1 MLQGFRRTAGNF
13 ALAFA
18 LTILFAVRSVA
29 AAVGDPQPVSPQGT
43 IIASPCLIIPAFATG
58 SEAATFP
65 PPGPWGSTVQICC
78 GNGLG
83 LDASPVVAANVT
95 WQYSTPGSPSWNALS
110 GAGWFSATVNAASLP
125 DPGSSSNSCPTTP
138 TSTLFRAVLLPTIP
152 TCPQVVTNTVT
163 ATVFPPTQGGTLSA
177 SPQPICS
184 GSGSNINLTGSV
196 GTVTWCVQPNCSGPC
211 GSAGAPPP
219 NTLSFPTGPLTTTTC
234 YQATVQSGSCLP
246 PVTQTV
252 QVNVVPV
259 PVAGTVVA
267 ASSPI
272 CPGQASVLTASG
284 QMNGTL
290 QWLSCPATSLGA
302 CPPSSSGACPPSC
315 TAIAGATGNS
325 TQDTGALSGN
335 ICYAVEVSSPGGVC
349 PAACSTPTAV
359 DMLQFPP
366 PNPSITG
373 PFILCP
379 GKTAVLE
386 RTPLL
391 GGTFQWFLDG
401 PGPPLLG
408 GAPSITINQP
418 GNYWVTETNGCVS
431 ARSNLLTV
439 ALDPFAVAIKGPC
452 CACNGQQVTLCATFI
467 NGTGLSYSWTPGGQ
481 TLPCIPVSPATTTT
495 YTVTVTDL
503 RGCTVT
509 SVPFTVTV
517 CP

>member
-1 MLQGFRRTAGNF
+1 MLQGFRRTASGF
-13 ALAFA
+13 TLALA
-18 LTILFAVRSVA
+18 LTTLSAVPSVA
-29 AAVGDPQPVSPQGT
+29 AAAGDPQAGPHQGPPQNLCPSFFG
-43 IIASPCLIIPAFATG
+43 SATG
-58 SEAATFP
+58 SEAATYP
-65 PPGPWGSTVQICC
+65 PSGPPGSTVQICC

-83 LDASPVVAANVT
+83 LDLSPVVAANVT
-95 WQYSTPGSPSWNALS
+95 WQYSTDGGTTWNALS

-138 TSTLFRAVLLPTIP
+138 TSTLFQAVLPNPP
-152 TCPQVVTNTVT
+152 TCPPVVSTNTVT
-163 ATVFPPTQGGTLSA
+163 ATVFPPTQGGILSA
-177 SPQPICS
+177 SPQSICS

-219 NTLSFPTGPLTTTTC
+219 NTLSFPTGPLSTTTC
-234 YQATVQSGSCLP
+234 YQATVQSGSCSAL
-246 PVTQTV
+246 TQTV
-252 QVNVVPV
+252 QVNVVQPPV
-259 PVAGTVVA
+259 PGTVVA
-267 ASSPI
+267 APNPI
-272 CPGQASVLTASG
+272 CPGQASVLMASG

-290 QWLSCPATSLGA
+290 QWLTCPATSLGA
-302 CPPSSSGACPPSC
+302 CPPSSPGACPPSC
-315 TAIAGATGNS
+315 TPIAGATGNS
-325 TQDTGALSGN
+325 TQDTGTLSGN

-349 PAACSTPTAV
+349 PAACSTPRAV
-359 DMLQFPP
+359 DMLLFPP

-373 PFILCP
+373 PHILCL
-379 GKTAVLE
+379 GQTAVLE

-408 GAPSITINQP
+408 GAQSITINQP

-452 CACNGQQVTLCATFI
+452 CACNGQQVMLCAAFI
-467 NGTGLSYSWTPGGQ
+467 NGTGLSYSWTPGRK
-481 TLPCIPVSPATTTT
+481 TTPCIPVSPATTTT

-503 RGCTVT
+503 NGCTVT